1 VIGVSAT
8 CSVAGALALAT
19 TAALA
24 GSPVAGVPGE
34 VGGPE
39 LVLEARKILTLA
51 EDGPAVVD
59 NGVLAIRDGLI
70 TFVGKKADLPVSD
83 HARVFEDHGEAWLS
97 PGFIDLHTHESGL
110 SLYAG
115 VNDLNDTVYLTN
127 PGLRASTAV
136 TPGNLSSMNA
146 ARVGVTSVLYIPGS
160 GSNMGGAGV
169 LLKTGLPTYEEC
181 EIRNPGSLKLAQS
194 GNPERFAWGV
204 ARSFMNWHTRDTF
217 RRGLEYAKLWS
228 DYEAN
233 GGEEPEVDI
242 QWELFRDLADK
253 KAQVSAHTQIYQVV
267 LESLVMVTEE
277 FGLDLYIDHG
287 TIGAWKLGG
296 MAQELG
302 VPAMLGPRNVDAP
315 SRGFL
320 SWAQNM
326 QYEGFRGV
334 AAGYQQMG
342 HRMIGFNTDAPVI
355 QDTEFTMQAAMAVH
369 FGLDDSEQEAVRG
382 LTLNPA
388 KAAGIDHLVG
398 SLEVGK
404 QADVVV
410 ISGHPADPRSR
421 IHKVL
426 IEGRHIQ

>member
-1 VIGVSAT
+1 MIRAARTGLAALVTALSPALA
-8 CSVAGALALAT
+8 AGAGG
-19 TAALA
+19 AAPA
-24 GSPVAGVPGE
+24 PGE

-39 LVLEARKILTLA
+39 LVLAAKKILTLA

-70 TFVGKKADLPVSD
+70 TYVGPEAGLPASD
-83 HARVFEDHGEAWLS
+83 HVRVREDHGDAWLS
-97 PGFIDLHTHESGL
+97 PGFVDLHTHESGL

-127 PGLRASTAV
+127 PGLRASSAV
-136 TPGNLSSMNA
+136 TPGNQSSMNA

-169 LLKTGLPTYEEC
+169 LLKTGFDRYEDC
-181 EIRNPGSLKLAQS
+181 EIRNPGSLKLAQA

-217 RRGLEYAKLWS
+217 RRGLDYAKRWA
-228 DYEAN
+228 DFEAD
-233 GGEEPEVDI
+233 GGEEPEVDV
-242 QWELFRDLADK
+242 QWELFRDLASK
-253 KAQVSAHTQIYQVV
+253 RTQVSAHTQIYQVV
-267 LESLVMVTEE
+267 LGSLTMVTQE

-296 MAQELG
+296 MAQDLG

-315 SRGFL
+315 ARGFMG
-320 SWAQNM
+320 WAQNIED
-326 QYEGFRGV
+326 EGFRGV
-334 AAGYQQMG
+334 AAGYQQRG

-369 FGLDDSEQEAVRG
+369 FGLDDANQEAVRG